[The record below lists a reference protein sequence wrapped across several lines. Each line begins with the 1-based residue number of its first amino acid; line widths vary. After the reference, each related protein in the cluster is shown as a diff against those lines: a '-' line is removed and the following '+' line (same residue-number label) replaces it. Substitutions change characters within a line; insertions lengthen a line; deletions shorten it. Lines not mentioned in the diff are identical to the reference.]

1 MEYVYQQPKYISWK
15 KQFCSVFIRIFV
27 TIFLILQGV
36 SLCAEK
42 IRIVTS
48 VFPLKEFADAVVRDR
63 GEVSLLL
70 KPGAEIHTWKPKP
83 SDMIKLSKADLFI
96 YIGADLEPWIS
107 DILKSI
113 KIQSMNIMEAS
124 RGLELY
130 LEGNEHRT
138 DRNSDH
144 RHGSMDPHIWLEF
157 QYDQII
163 IAKIA
168 DILSEMDP
176 KNKLH
181 YQKNALS
188 YQEKLKKLDIQYM
201 AGLKD
206 CDQKIIVLGGHNAFG
221 YMARRYHLK
230 LISLY
235 GISPNARPGPK
246 QMAEIVDMA
255 KENNIKTIFYET
267 FVNDQLA
274 QVLAKEIGAVTMVLN
289 TGANLTV
296 DQFRA
301 GTSFLQLM
309 EINLEN
315 LKHGLSCR

>member
-1 MEYVYQQPKYISWK
+1 MV
-15 KQFCSVFIRIFV
+15 
-27 TIFLILQGV
+27 FLILQGV
-36 SLCAEK
+36 SLFAEK

-48 VFPLKEFADAVVRDR
+48 IFPLKEFAGAVAGDR

-70 KPGAEIHTWKPKP
+70 KPGSEIHTWKPKP
-83 SDMIKLSKADLFI
+83 SDMIKLSKTDLFI
-96 YIGADLEPWIS
+96 YIGADLEPWVS
-107 DILKSI
+107 DIFKSFKKHNI
-113 KIQSMNIMEAS
+113 KILEAS
-124 RGLELY
+124 QGLELH
-130 LEGNEHRT
+130 LEGHEHRT

-144 RHGSMDPHIWLEF
+144 RHGSIDPHIWLDF

-163 IAKIA
+163 LSKIA

-176 KNKLH
+176 QNKLH

-188 YQEKLKKLDIQYM
+188 YQKKLQKLDIKYM

-221 YMARRYHLK
+221 YMARRYHLE

-235 GISPNARPGPK
+235 GVSPNARPGPK
-246 QMAEIVDMA
+246 QIAEIVDMA
-255 KENNIKTIFYET
+255 KEKNIKTIFYET
-267 FVNDQLA
+267 FVNDKLA
-274 QVLAKEIGAVTMVLN
+274 QVLAREIGAVTMVLN
-289 TGANLTV
+289 TGANLTM

>member
-1 MEYVYQQPKYISWK
+1 MAV
-15 KQFCSVFIRIFV
+15 
-27 TIFLILQGV
+27 FLILQGV
-36 SLCAEK
+36 SLFAEK

-48 VFPLKEFADAVVRDR
+48 IFPLKEFAGAVAGDR

-107 DILKSI
+107 DIFKSFKKHNI
-113 KIQSMNIMEAS
+113 KILEAS
-124 RGLELY
+124 QGLELY
-130 LEGNEHRT
+130 LEGHEHRT

-144 RHGSMDPHIWLEF
+144 RHGFMDPHIWFDF

-163 IAKIA
+163 IAKIT

-176 KNKLH
+176 QNKLH

-188 YQEKLKKLDIQYM
+188 YQKKLQKLDIQYM

-221 YMARRYHLK
+221 YMARRYNLK

-235 GISPNARPGPK
+235 GLSPNARPGPK
-246 QMAEIVDMA
+246 QIAEIVDMA
-255 KENNIKTIFYET
+255 KKNNIKTIFYET
-267 FVNDQLA
+267 FVNDQLT
-274 QVLAKEIGAVTMVLN
+274 QVLAREIGAVTMALN
-289 TGANLTV
+289 TGANLTM